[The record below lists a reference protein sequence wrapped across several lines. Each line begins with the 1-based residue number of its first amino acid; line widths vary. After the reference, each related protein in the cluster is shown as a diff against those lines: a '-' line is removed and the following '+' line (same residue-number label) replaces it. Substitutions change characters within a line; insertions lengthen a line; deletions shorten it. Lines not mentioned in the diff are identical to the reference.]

1 MEAKKRQYYNQTSY
15 VSGSTARKLS
25 AAPERDYNRYEEPLR
40 REPRAPQR
48 TQNPQP
54 NRRPQRKPR
63 VTRGID
69 FISMTFLT
77 FAIVVTLYACF
88 SYLEAHSED
97 MQLDKQ
103 IVTLSNQLTK
113 LKDKNDAV
121 EASIRQ
127 EVDLEEVYRI
137 AVSELG
143 MVHPNNN
150 ETIPYNDSETGYVR
164 QYKDIPDAET
174 ESIFDRIL
182 P

>member
-1 MEAKKRQYYNQTSY
+1 MDAKKRQYYNQTSY

-25 AAPERDYNRYEEPLR
+25 VAPERDYNRYEEPLR
-40 REPRAPQR
+40 RESGVPQR
-48 TQNPQP
+48 TPNTQP

-77 FAIVVTLYACF
+77 LAIAATLYACF
-88 SYLEAHSED
+88 SYLDAQSKD

-103 IVTLSNQLTK
+103 IVSLTNQLTK
-113 LKDKNDAV
+113 LQDKNDAV
-121 EASIRQ
+121 EASIRP
-127 EVDLEEVYRI
+127 ETDLEEVYRI

-143 MVHPNNN
+143 MVHPNHN
-150 ETIPYNDSETGYVR
+150 EIISYKDSETGYVR
-164 QYKDIPDAET
+164 QHKDIPEAET
-174 ESIFDRIL
+174 ESILDRIL

>member
-1 MEAKKRQYYNQTSY
+1 MDAKKRQYYNQTSY

-25 AAPERDYNRYEEPLR
+25 VAPERDYNRYEEPLR

-48 TQNPQP
+48 TPNNQPQ
-54 NRRPQRKPR
+54 RRPGRKPR

-77 FAIVVTLYACF
+77 LAIVATLYSCF
-88 SYLEAHSED
+88 SYLESQSKD
-97 MQLDKQ
+97 MQLDKE
-103 IVTLSNQLTK
+103 IVKLTNQLTK

-121 EASIRQ
+121 EASIRP
-127 EVDLEEVYRI
+127 EVDLNEVYRI

-143 MVHPNNN
+143 MVHPNHN
-150 ETIPYNDSETGYVR
+150 EIIPYEDSETGYVR
-164 QYKDIPDAET
+164 QHKNIPDAET
-174 ESIFDRIL
+174 GSLLDRIL

>member
-1 MEAKKRQYYNQTSY
+1 MDAKKRQYYNQTSY

-25 AAPERDYNRYEEPLR
+25 VAPERDYNRYEEPLR

-48 TQNPQP
+48 TPDRQP
-54 NRRPQRKPR
+54 KNQPQRKPR
-63 VTRGID
+63 VSRGID

-77 FAIVVTLYACF
+77 LAIVATLYACF
-88 SYLEAHSED
+88 SYLDAQSKD

-103 IVTLSNQLTK
+103 IIALTNQLTK
-113 LKDKNDAV
+113 LQDKNDAV
-121 EASIRQ
+121 EASIRP

-143 MVHPNNN
+143 MVHPNHN
-150 ETIPYNDSETGYVR
+150 EIIQYKDSETGYVR

-174 ESIFDRIL
+174 ESILDRIV